1 MNCEQCQQ
9 LLLDYTYGELPA
21 AQQADFLAALERCP
35 ECKQE
40 LARLQRVR
48 RSVQEAA
55 PAREVPALLHANV
68 MRQARL
74 HADQLQTQRQGIWEK
89 VSSLL
94 FHPAFASATALVALF
109 AVGVSFFDLG
119 QGEPAMETA
128 AQRPPALA
136 QAPAASPTM
145 ATPAAAEKADEEELA
160 QVAEGKDLD
169 KPSEAAPMGGAP
181 GGSLDGQA
189 MALRDEAKA
198 PAQEPSWARN
208 GNAGRVQERA
218 PEPTKGTAGD
228 DGALGNREFDGLL
241 EEQEK
246 AKATPPTEAP
256 LAKSDAPKDDAMNAG
271 ASRAARG
278 SGAAT
283 NGDGLAV
290 AGAGTNMLEGRSG
303 FGGSQAQGT
312 PQDND
317 AYGDAYTTKQSASS
331 GVWSE
336 NNDPALGPQAQPA
349 DALPA
354 AAEQRYT
361 SGMSRYN
368 RGDFAG
374 AVEDFNAF
382 IREAPRSSDY
392 YALAL
397 YHRGRSEMNQGNPRA
412 AASSFRKVLQEF
424 PNSGKQPEARYWL
437 AKSLLQLNPQDE
449 EGLAILDELSQ
460 GNSSVAADARRD
472 SQAYGRRDAER
483 RAKPSKDSNAPTKKA
498 KSYDQKDELYEPAE
512 QQQQQTVE

>member
-1 MNCEQCQQ
+1 
-9 LLLDYTYGELPA
+9 
-21 AQQADFLAALERCP
+21 
-35 ECKQE
+35 
-40 LARLQRVR
+40 
-48 RSVQEAA
+48 
-55 PAREVPALLHANV
+55 
-68 MRQARL
+68 
-74 HADQLQTQRQGIWEK
+74 
-89 VSSLL
+89 
-94 FHPAFASATALVALF
+94 
-109 AVGVSFFDLG
+109 
-119 QGEPAMETA
+119 
-128 AQRPPALA
+128 
-136 QAPAASPTM
+136 
-145 ATPAAAEKADEEELA
+145 
-160 QVAEGKDLD
+160 
-169 KPSEAAPMGGAP
+169 
-181 GGSLDGQA
+181 
-189 MALRDEAKA
+189 MALRDEAK
-198 PAQEPSWARN
+198 PLAQEPAWAR
-208 GNAGRVQERA
+208 GGGGAERVQERA
-218 PEPTKGTAGD
+218 PEPPSGAARDSD
-228 DGALGNREFDGLL
+228 DLGKRELGVS

-256 LAKSDAPKDDAMNAG
+256 LAKSDAPLEDAMNAG
-271 ASRAARG
+271 AGRAARG

-303 FGGSQAQGT
+303 FGGSLAND

-317 AYGDAYTTKQSASS
+317 AYDGYTTKQSASS
-331 GVWSE
+331 GVWAE
-336 NNDPALGPQAQPA
+336 NNDPAIGAQGQPA

-424 PNSGKQPEARYWL
+424 PDSGKQPEARYWL

-483 RAKPSKDSNAPTKKA
+483 RAKPSKESNAPTKKA
-498 KSYDQKDELYEPAE
+498 KNYDQKDERYEPAE
-512 QQQQQTVE
+512 QKQSVE